1 MGLFGINW
9 SNWRF
14 ERDRTG
20 DTFYYKIGQGNTNW
34 NDVSDKIR
42 MGYSHPILMPGLQL
56 IANYFSRVKFNE
68 GEDARTDQLIK
79 VLKKPNIYQTQDDF
93 LKQFVWFK
101 YASGFVY
108 MLPVTILAKDDP
120 SRLKYLYNLKPNL
133 IKFDEKFQ
141 TMMPMTTVAA
151 NKELA
156 KKFVYDDE
164 NQNLEIAMKEIMPYY
179 DMANGLFELSGEQ
192 NMWVAPSRLD
202 TLKKPLQNIDM
213 AFNAKNIV
221 INSNGKELFVN
232 KTQGNMAKVMMHQEE
247 KDDLQRKLNANH
259 ALGAGR
265 SRSIFSNS
273 DLLWQSLHIK
283 LKELGL
289 DDSVVSDAKVV
300 INALGIPPELY
311 SVDGNSATFE
321 NQSKAV
327 IHFIQGKI
335 QAEMNDFTNTL
346 NMRFGTKLKGTFD
359 HLPIFREAEK
369 QKALGMKS
377 ISATCKQMVDAG
389 IWTTDRAREEYE
401 YWLERT

>member
-1 MGLFGINW
+1 M
-9 SNWRF
+9 
-14 ERDRTG
+14 
-20 DTFYYKIGQGNTNW
+20 
-34 NDVSDKIR
+34 V
-42 MGYSHPILMPGLQL
+42 
-56 IANYFSRVKFNE
+56 
-68 GEDARTDQLIK
+68 
-79 VLKKPNIYQTQDDF
+79 
-93 LKQFVWFK
+93 
-101 YASGFVY
+101 
-108 MLPVTILAKDDP
+108 
-120 SRLKYLYNLKPNL
+120 
-133 IKFDEKFQ
+133 
-141 TMMPMTTVAA
+141 
-151 NKELA
+151 
-156 KKFVYDDE
+156 
-164 NQNLEIAMKEIMPYY
+164 
-179 DMANGLFELSGEQ
+179 
-192 NMWVAPSRLD
+192 
-202 TLKKPLQNIDM
+202 
-213 AFNAKNIV
+213 FNAKNIV